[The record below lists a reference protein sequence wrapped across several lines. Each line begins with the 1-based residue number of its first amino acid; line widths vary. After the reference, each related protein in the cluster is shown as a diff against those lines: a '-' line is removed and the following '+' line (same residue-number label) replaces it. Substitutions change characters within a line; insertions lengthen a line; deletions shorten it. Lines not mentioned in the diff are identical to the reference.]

1 MRILGL
7 ALFIAA
13 LFVGTG
19 QNFAGMFDVPSLL
32 IVFGGGAGML
42 WLAGGRI
49 GGMFKAVFS
58 DAVDETTVRG
68 AAADWK
74 KARFCSLTA
83 GLLGTLVGWIIM
95 LTHMEDPEAIGPAM
109 AIAVLTSMY
118 ALITAFGVCL
128 PLQMGLARRTDM
140 ERDGS
145 ILITASTAV
154 LIFVLQAYVMYF
166 SLLVTV
172 PSTQ

>member
-7 ALFIAA
+7 LLFLVALFI
-13 LFVGTG
+13 GIG
-19 QNFAGMFDVPSLL
+19 QNLAGMVNAPSIM
-32 IVFGGGAGML
+32 IVFGGIVGML
-42 WLAGGRI
+42 WLGGGSI

-58 DAVDETTVRG
+58 SAVDDKAVRA

-83 GLLGTLVGWIIM
+83 GLLGAFVGWLIM
-95 LTHMEDPEAIGPAM
+95 LRHMDNPAAIGPGM

-118 ALITAFGVCL
+118 ALIIAFGVCL
-128 PLQMGLARRTDM
+128 PLQMELARRTKM

-145 ILITASTAV
+145 IVITASTAV

-166 SLLVTV
+166 SLLATI
-172 PSTQ
+172 PNK